1 MFFLKRGIFWNVW
14 GFPNSM
20 WNIEVGLGKFLILEK
35 LRGIGLAFVGWCL
48 FISSRQKLH
57 ILALFYREMHFKFV
71 KLITSSME
79 VRCKSYSS
87 LSSRA
92 TVSPNLGASFLLS
105 RWCSQLTVPQAEE
118 SAVERCVQLLEHA
131 GECRAR
137 GVCVDGLHCYRARRV
152 LLHHRACPTQQCSV
166 CRQLEPLCH
175 LHASRC
181 QVITGSFITHH
192 HLC

>member
-1 MFFLKRGIFWNVW
+1 MFFEKGH
-14 GFPNSM
+14 
-20 WNIEVGLGKFLILEK
+20 ILECLGLPQQYVEYWSGFK
-35 LRGIGLAFVGWCL
+35 KVSNPWKVTRDRSGFCWLRSIHL
-48 FISSRQKLH
+48 IKTNLH
-57 ILALFYREMHFKFV
+57 ILEFFYREMHFKFV
-71 KLITSSME
+71 KLITFSME
-79 VRCKSYSS
+79 VRFKSYSS

-105 RWCSQLTVPQAEE
+105 RWCSPLTVPQAEE